1 MKITKEFQN
10 LSDEDLKKRLDEF
23 KKELFKFRSQS
34 STGNNPESS
43 GKLKQT
49 KKNIAR
55 IKTILRDREI
65 KSLKA

>member
-10 LSDEDLKKRLDEF
+10 LSDQELKNRLEEF
-23 KKELFKFRSQS
+23 KKELFKFRSQL

-43 GKLKQT
+43 GKLRQT

-55 IKTILRDREI
+55 IKTIFREREI
-65 KSLKA
+65 KSLRS

>member
-10 LSDEDLKKRLDEF
+10 LSDQDLNKRLEEF
-23 KKELFKFRSQS
+23 RKEMFKFRSQS

-43 GKLKQT
+43 GKLRQT

-65 KSLKA
+65 KTLKQ